1 MFYLLFFV
9 IVWCLS
15 NKMCWL
21 DISWFSLWS
30 LVTAHCIEILD
41 KDFSP
46 QVIQKVLSIVCEI
59 LKHCV
64 TQLMLY
70 TGEKLSSPIFCCLS
84 VCQASVSPD
93 QISTFS
99 NIYRHTSPMLTLYHV
114 IPSSASFY
122 WPSTTKY
129 QTVSPYTDP
138 VPAGT
143 TYNSPFRRAQLNN
156 FSFYDSFDESRTVY
170 LV

>member
-1 MFYLLFFV
+1 MCIRDRQFTTSLEGGSSDSESGT
-9 IVWCLS
+9 VWCNFSTNKIICMLQQQKLRDSAYALYWRQAELS
-15 NKMCWL
+15 W
-21 DISWFSLWS
+21 
-30 LVTAHCIEILD
+30 A
-41 KDFSP
+41 
-46 QVIQKVLSIVCEI
+46 
-59 LKHCV
+59 
-64 TQLMLY
+64 
-70 TGEKLSSPIFCCLS
+70 IFCLW

-143 TYNSPFRRAQLNN
+143 TYNSSFRKAQLIN

>member
-1 MFYLLFFV
+1 MHKIILFWFLFINSGRDNDKKRVNFQKWRMMELRMFGPKLL
-9 IVWCLS
+9 L
-15 NKMCWL
+15 
-21 DISWFSLWS
+21 
-30 LVTAHCIEILD
+30 T
-41 KDFSP
+41 P
-46 QVIQKVLSIVCEI
+46 
-59 LKHCV
+59 HCV
-64 TQLMLY
+64 TQLKLY
-70 TGEKLSSPIFCCLS
+70 TGYKLSSTIFCCLW
-84 VCQASVSPD
+84 VCEASVSPD

-143 TYNSPFRRAQLNN
+143 TYNSSFRKAQLNN

>member
-1 MFYLLFFV
+1 MGEPASLCEPGVFLK
-9 IVWCLS
+9 S
-15 NKMCWL
+15 
-21 DISWFSLWS
+21 SPLWS
-30 LVTAHCIEILD
+30 FDHLIRGREREIYDLYSN
-41 KDFSP
+41 FGNA
-46 QVIQKVLSIVCEI
+46 QKNGCF
-59 LKHCV
+59 CV
-64 TQLMLY
+64 TQLKLY
-70 TGEKLSSPIFCCLS
+70 TGYKLSSPIFCCLW
-84 VCQASVSPD
+84 VCQASVTPD

-143 TYNSPFRRAQLNN
+143 TYNSSFRKAQLNN

-170 LV
+170 FV

>member
-1 MFYLLFFV
+1 MTNIVNNALLLSSDTAVVYLFLHD
-9 IVWCLS
+9 IASALEHCSWKSQIQNRNSDWIQIAWLS
-15 NKMCWL
+15 LN
-21 DISWFSLWS
+21 F
-30 LVTAHCIEILD
+30 ILD
-41 KDFSP
+41 TSW
-46 QVIQKVLSIVCEI
+46 VALYSVVCEW
-59 LKHCV
+59 
-64 TQLMLY
+64 
-70 TGEKLSSPIFCCLS
+70 

-122 WPSTTKY
+122 WLSTTKY

-143 TYNSPFRRAQLNN
+143 TYNSSFRKAQLNN

>member
-1 MFYLLFFV
+1 MFL
-9 IVWCLS
+9 CL
-15 NKMCWL
+15 NFHRLRQIDKYFPTFCP
-21 DISWFSLWS
+21 S
-30 LVTAHCIEILD
+30 LVSH
-41 KDFSP
+41 FP
-46 QVIQKVLSIVCEI
+46 QSRKVRTVRTLTVQIMDTF
-59 LKHCV
+59 CV
-64 TQLMLY
+64 TQLKLH
-70 TGEKLSSPIFCCLS
+70 TVDKLSSSIFCCLS

-143 TYNSPFRRAQLNN
+143 TYNSSFRKAQLNN
-156 FSFYDSFDESRTVY
+156 FSFYDSFDEPRTVY

>member
-1 MFYLLFFV
+1 MFS
-9 IVWCLS
+9 CLEKS
-15 NKMCWL
+15 DAASLCHRGGSSLCLGAGCLPQPLGLDFNL
-21 DISWFSLWS
+21 DIDLD
-30 LVTAHCIEILD
+30 IEIAW
-41 KDFSP
+41 
-46 QVIQKVLSIVCEI
+46 LSLCFILERSWVALYSDVCQ
-59 LKHCV
+59 C
-64 TQLMLY
+64 
-70 TGEKLSSPIFCCLS
+70 

-143 TYNSPFRRAQLNN
+143 TYNSSFRKAQLNN